1 MIQLKALNAEIEG
14 ISGQIDN
21 RQNSIYDNLTEQ
33 STIKA
38 ENQKFVTMLEQ
49 LEIKKSELTS
59 HIIKGK
65 SDESAQKQVIKSL
78 TAELDNAVG
87 KLEDINNSIEE
98 SNTSVTQLKLKSL
111 KRIVNLIS

>member
-1 MIQLKALNAEIEG
+1 MLLCLN
-14 ISGQIDN
+14 SWK
-21 RQNSIYDNLTEQ
+21 L
-33 STIKA
+33 
-38 ENQKFVTMLEQ
+38 
-49 LEIKKSELTS
+49 KKSELTS

-98 SNTSVTQLKLKSL
+98 SNTSVTQLKAEIAEKNNELDKLTQNYHREKSRL
-111 KRIVNLIS
+111 ESLINITERYDGYGNSIKKSWN